1 MLRRNNCIWTQ
12 STENLGAKKN
22 ADYLEGKRIM
32 RNRPEIDQLLRTAHV
47 KTVVLI
53 SVLRMYS

>member
-1 MLRRNNCIWTQ
+1 
-12 STENLGAKKN
+12 
-22 ADYLEGKRIM
+22 M